1 MSACTI
7 CACQLDCTGLRARR
21 TYTNDSGVR
30 GLVEQIAWEVRLG
43 RGCEHCGERLPVRRC
58 DDHAENDE
66 METLVGSTP
75 GGGGGGGGGR
85 DEDKRRKQE
94 LSKSNV
100 ASHATKR

>member
-1 MSACTI
+1 
-7 CACQLDCTGLRARR
+7 
-21 TYTNDSGVR
+21 
-30 GLVEQIAWEVRLG
+30 
-43 RGCEHCGERLPVRRC
+43 
-58 DDHAENDE
+58 